1 MWNTARH
8 RLQAGTRAQGMT
20 MEKYGFETWHD
31 YAALAILAVMMML
44 STGFLAYERRSRSSS
59 GSGRSRPSAA
69 RNSGS
74 LG

>member
-1 MWNTARH
+1 
-8 RLQAGTRAQGMT
+8 

-44 STGFLAYERRSRSSS
+44 STGFLAYERRSRSGS